1 MKADTARI
9 RQTEN
14 ELESIRHMFR
24 IRKNQLME
32 KRMIL
37 RRLMQTDRAVVC
49 GYRLEEQME
58 SLEQE
63 LARLDGL
70 VNVLAQIRTTY
81 ERTEEQVL
89 RGDRRKRIRV
99 ETADLPKI
107 RVITGLNTIER
118 REYPYVEQL
127 PMPDTRFL
135 RESWESQIRS

>member
-1 MKADTARI
+1 MNKKVLIPLCVVILALLGGVAYLGLNL
-9 RQTEN
+9 QEQKQVN
-14 ELESIRHMFR
+14 EDM
-24 IRKNQLME
+24 
-32 KRMIL
+32 
-37 RRLMQTDRAVVC
+37 
-49 GYRLEEQME
+49 
-58 SLEQE
+58 QE